1 MSLGTFQGKSVL
13 NGLALA
19 EFVSRLRNTMGNVLG
34 AGCWFY
40 DFERAPG
47 FVLRKTS
54 EASAVSVVAAEQTRS
69 PFWLD
74 SKIISRWGQ
83 ERNSHWTTAEKDVV
97 LQIKPLK
104 LEQVGP
110 P

>member
-19 EFVSRLRNTMGNVLG
+19 EFVSRLRDAMGNVLG

-54 EASAVSVVAAEQTRS
+54 EASAVSVVAAEQIRS

-74 SKIISRWGQ
+74 NKIIFRCPQ
-83 ERNSHWTTAEKDVV
+83 QRNSY
-97 LQIKPLK
+97 
-104 LEQVGP
+104 
-110 P
+110 